1 MIILFSTI
9 TSFAALALAGFWAL
23 GFYKTEVKNDRVRMI
38 SGFIRTAAK
47 AYLVREY
54 RTVSFVAFG
63 IFILLLLT
71 LGWKVAIGFGLGAAA
86 SALAGY
92 IGMIVSVRANALT
105 AEAAAISEASAF
117 SRALQSGAVTG
128 LMVAGLAL
136 GVVSL
141 FFFFTND
148 LEALVGLA
156 FGGSLVSVFARIG
169 GGIFTKAADVGA
181 DLVGKVEA
189 GIPED
194 DPRNPAVIADNVG
207 DNVGDCVGMA
217 ADIFETYVVS
227 VISVMLLGSLLF
239 PGFVGAVSLPL
250 AIGAVGLIAT
260 VLAIFILKV
269 VPYRSVMRSLY
280 AAVGIAIAL
289 STVFLF
295 PIALFIIN
303 GNVQYSFLNIYLAVL
318 CGFLVVA
325 GMFWITDY
333 YTSKRFS
340 PVQRIARSSLGGHAT
355 NVITGLAV
363 GFEATALPVVLIGAG
378 ILLSFWLAGIYGV
391 ALAVM
396 GMLSLGGI
404 VVMVDAF
411 GPVADNAGGI
421 AEMAGLPE
429 ETRRATDS
437 LDAAGNTTK
446 AVTKG
451 YAIAS
456 AGLAAL
462 VLFAV
467 YKEKLAELV
476 GKNVW
481 FALDDPMV
489 IIGLFL
495 GGVIAYL
502 FAALLMSA
510 VGNTAKSVVDEV
522 RRQFKEIPGLK
533 EGKADP
539 DYRRSVDI
547 VTKASLRA
555 MVLPALLP
563 VGAPVIVGFLF
574 GVEALGGLLMGGI
587 TVGLF
592 LALSMTSGGGAWDNA
607 KKFIEEGNYGGKG
620 GEAHKAAVTG
630 DTVGDPYKDTAGPAI
645 NPMIKVLN
653 IVALLIV
660 GFIV

>member
-1 MIILFSTI
+1 MIILFSTV
-9 TSFAALALAGFWAL
+9 TSFVALALAGFWAL
-23 GFYKTEVKNDRVRMI
+23 EIGKQEVKNDKVRRI
-38 SGFIRTAAK
+38 AGFIRTSAK

-54 RTVSFVAFG
+54 RAISFVAFG
-63 IFILLLLT
+63 IFILLFLT
-71 LGWKVAIGFGLGAAA
+71 LGWKVAAGFILGAGA

-92 IGMIVSVRANALT
+92 IGMIVSVYANALT
-105 AEAAAISEASAF
+105 AEAASTSEAAAF
-117 SRALQSGAVTG
+117 SRALRSGAVTG

-141 FFFFTND
+141 FYFATND

-207 DNVGDCVGMA
+207 DNVGDCAGMA

-227 VISVMLLGSLLF
+227 IMSVMLLGSLLF
-239 PGFVGAVSLPL
+239 PGFGGAISFPL

-260 VLAIFILKV
+260 MLSIFILKI
-269 VPYRSVMRSLY
+269 VPYKSVMRSLY
-280 AAVGIAIAL
+280 AAVGITIVISL
-289 STVFLF
+289 LLLF
-295 PIALFIIN
+295 PVASVIID
-303 GNVQYSFLNIYLAVL
+303 GNIQYSLINIYMAVL
-318 CGFLVVA
+318 CGFAVVA
-325 GMFWITDY
+325 GMFLITDY

-355 NVITGLAV
+355 NIITGLAV
-363 GFEATALPVVLIGAG
+363 GFEATALPVVLIGFG
-378 ILLSFWLAGIYGV
+378 LLLSFYLAGIYGV

-396 GMLSLGGI
+396 GMLSLAGI
-404 VVMVDAF
+404 IVTMDAF

-429 ETRRATDS
+429 ETRRVTDS

-467 YKEKLAELV
+467 FKEKLAELV

-489 IIGLFL
+489 IIGMFL
-495 GGVIAYL
+495 GGVVAYL
-502 FAALLMSA
+502 FVAFLMSA
-510 VGNTAKSVVDEV
+510 VGSTAKAVVDEV
-522 RRQFKEIPGLK
+522 RRQFREIPGLR

-539 DYRRSVDI
+539 DYKRCIDI

-555 MVLPALLP
+555 MILPALLP
-563 VGAPVIVGFLF
+563 VGAPIVVGFLF
-574 GVEALGGLLMGGI
+574 GPEALGGLLMGGI
-587 TVGLF
+587 IVGLF
-592 LALSMTSGGGAWDNA
+592 LALSMTSGGAAWDNA
-607 KKFIEEGNYGGKG
+607 KKFIEEGHYGGKG

-645 NPMIKVLN
+645 NPMIKVMN

-660 GFIV
+660 GFII